1 VSLND
6 IKIVFVLFWPHN
18 RISTAYESNIPY
30 NALQDS
36 GRWPGCRYTK
46 DIITIHAVV
55 DDQEQARS
63 LIRSAIEGY
72 PVFSNNIK
80 KVLISRSA

>member
-1 VSLND
+1 METISIKFD
-6 IKIVFVLFWPHN
+6 IPGMEIFIDTRWELAKTID
-18 RISTAYESNIPY
+18 